1 MIIDGDVTLIH
12 PDQFN
17 SFQMKIKFTKMHG
30 LGNDFVVIDCINQ
43 PVSLN
48 PEQCRFIADRH
59 FGIGCDQ
66 ILLVEKASGNADFF
80 YRIYNAD
87 GSEVEQCGNGA
98 RCFVRYVHDHGL
110 TQKKQVDVETL
121 SGPITPTLQKNGEV
135 TVDMGIPEFEPE
147 QIPFIADHQ
156 AQTYALDVQGKSV
169 TISALSMGNPHA
181 VRVVTDI
188 DEAPVCS
195 EGALIEMHPRF
206 PNRVNV
212 GYMQVIDRH
221 HIRLRVFERGA
232 GETLACG
239 TGACAA
245 TVAGIQRGLLDTPVT
260 VSTRGGDLTISW
272 EGENKPV
279 LMTGPAVTVFEGE
292 INL

>member
-1 MIIDGDVTLIH
+1 
-12 PDQFN
+12 
-17 SFQMKIKFTKMHG
+17 MKIKFTKMHG

-43 PVSLN
+43 SVSLN

-66 ILLVEKASGNADFF
+66 ILLVEKASGGADFF

-87 GSEVEQCGNGA
+87 GGEVEQCGNGA

-110 TQKKQVDVETL
+110 TQKSQVSVETH
-121 SGPITPTLQKNGEV
+121 GGVITPKLQENGEV
-135 TVDMGIPEFEPE
+135 TVDMGIPKFELAE
-147 QIPFIADHQ
+147 IPFIADNK
-156 AQTYALDVQGKSV
+156 AQTYTLDVQGKSV
-169 TISALSMGNPHA
+169 KISVLSMGNPHA
-181 VRVVTDI
+181 IRVVENI

-195 EGALIEMHPRF
+195 EGAIIEKHPRF

-245 TVAGIQRGLLDTPVT
+245 VVAGIQRELLDTPVT
-260 VSTRGGDLTISW
+260 VHTRGGDLSISW
-272 EGENKPV
+272 KGENRPV

-292 INL
+292 IDLQHNLESIL

>member
-1 MIIDGDVTLIH
+1 
-12 PDQFN
+12 
-17 SFQMKIKFTKMHG
+17 MKIKFTKMHG

-43 PVSLN
+43 SVSLN
-48 PEQCRFIADRH
+48 REQCRFIADRH

-66 ILLVEKASGNADFF
+66 ILLVEKASGDADFF

-110 TQKKQVDVETL
+110 TQKNQLSVETHGGL
-121 SGPITPTLQKNGEV
+121 ITPTLQKNGDV

-147 QIPFIADHQ
+147 KIPFIADHK
-156 AQTYALDVQGKSV
+156 AQTYTLDVQGKSV
-169 TISALSMGNPHA
+169 KISVLSMGNPHA
-181 VRVVTDI
+181 INVVENI
-188 DEAPVCS
+188 EQAPVCS
-195 EGALIEMHPRF
+195 QGALIETHPRF

-212 GYMQVIDRH
+212 GYMQVMNRH

-245 TVAGIQRGLLDTPVT
+245 VVSGIQRNLLDSPVT
-260 VSTRGGDLTISW
+260 VSTRGGDLSISW
-272 EGENKPV
+272 EGENRPV

-292 INL
+292 IDL

>member
-1 MIIDGDVTLIH
+1 M
-12 PDQFN
+12 N
-17 SFQMKIKFTKMHG
+17 IKFTKMHG

-43 PVSLN
+43 SVSLN
-48 PEQCRFIADRH
+48 REQLRFIADRH

-66 ILLVEKASGNADFF
+66 ILLVEKTSGNADFF

-98 RCFVRYVHDHGL
+98 RCFVRYVHDYGL
-110 TQKKQVDVETL
+110 TQKKQISVETR
-121 SGPITPTLQKNGEV
+121 SGLITPTLQKNGEI
-135 TVDMGIPEFEPE
+135 TVDMGTPKFEPE
-147 QIPFIADHQ
+147 EIPFIADQQ
-156 AQTYALDVQGKSV
+156 APTYLLDVLGKSV
-169 TISALSMGNPHA
+169 KISALSMGNPHA
-181 VRVVTDI
+181 IRIVSDI
-188 DEAPVCS
+188 NTAPVGS
-195 EGALIEMHPRF
+195 EGALIELHPRF

-212 GYMQVIDRH
+212 GYMQVINRH
-221 HIRLRVFERGA
+221 YIRLRVFERGA

-245 TVAGIQRGLLDTPVT
+245 VVAGIERNLLDTPVT

-272 EGENKPV
+272 EGANNPV